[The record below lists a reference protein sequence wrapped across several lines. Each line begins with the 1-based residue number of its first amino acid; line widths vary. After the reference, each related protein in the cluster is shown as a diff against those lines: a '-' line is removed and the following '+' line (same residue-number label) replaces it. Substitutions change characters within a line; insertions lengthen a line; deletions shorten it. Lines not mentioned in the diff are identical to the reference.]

1 MKSIIAIMLLLL
13 AGPMLAAPAP
23 REGQGQGIGQQLR
36 ALNAQIRE
44 VSANIDFPAAS
55 RETVEESIRNYQESS
70 QRAFNSYARRGV
82 DQKTWERVGARM
94 EKEGGKLKKELK
106 KHVGE
111 SEHEEIDELVALMNR
126 SFILRQQIAMFQQR
140 AQRANQED

>member
-1 MKSIIAIMLLLL
+1 MKSIVAMMLLLL
-13 AGPMLAAPAP
+13 AGQALAAPAP

-55 RETVEESIRNYQESS
+55 RETVEESIRKYQESS
-70 QRAFNSYARRGV
+70 QRAFNSYARSGLN
-82 DQKTWERVGARM
+82 QKTWDRIGARM
-94 EKEGGKLKKELK
+94 EKEGGRLKKELK

-111 SEHEEIDELVALMNR
+111 SEHEEIDEFVALMNH
-126 SFILRQQIAMFQQR
+126 SFILRQQIAVFQQR
-140 AQRANQED
+140 AQRANQEN